1 MLTQIFSGN
10 LDLTSVYMWAVA
22 LILAITIHEA
32 AHAFVADR
40 LGDLTARYMGRL
52 TLNPLAHLDP
62 IGTILLVFVGFGW
75 GKPVPFNPVALR
87 NPALG
92 GALISLAG
100 PTANFVLALAT
111 ATLIRLNVA
120 PLTLWGQITVI
131 NIMLGLFNLLP
142 FSPLDGEKVVAGF
155 LPHRLRAS
163 WAQLQTYGI
172 FFLIIFIF
180 SGGGILSSLIQA
192 VFGLFTGQNLR

>member
-1 MLTQIFSGN
+1 MLTQIFNGN
-10 LDLTSVYMWAVA
+10 LDLTSLYIWIVA
-22 LILAITIHEA
+22 LILAITVHEA

-62 IGTILLVFVGFGW
+62 IGTLLLIFAGFGW

-87 NPALG
+87 NPPLG

-100 PTANFVLALAT
+100 PMANFVLALVT

-120 PLTLWGQITVI
+120 PLTLWGQITAI

-155 LPHRLRAS
+155 LPNHLRPA
-163 WAQLQTYGI
+163 WARIQTYGI
-172 FFLIIFIF
+172 FFLILFIF
-180 SGGGILSSLIQA
+180 SGGGILNTLIEM